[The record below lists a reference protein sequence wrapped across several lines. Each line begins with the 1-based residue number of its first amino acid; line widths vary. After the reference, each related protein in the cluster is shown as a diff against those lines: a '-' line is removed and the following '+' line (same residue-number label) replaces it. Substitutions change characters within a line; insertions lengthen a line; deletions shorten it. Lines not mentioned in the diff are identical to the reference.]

1 MSHVNPMPTNE
12 SYEGDAF
19 ISYAHL
25 DNVELIEGR
34 KGWVANLYRALD
46 IRLAQLLGNDAR
58 VWWDEK
64 LQGNDDFPLALV
76 GKCTRFAALVA
87 VVSPR
92 YVRSEWTLR
101 ELQMFCT
108 AAERQGGL
116 RIGDK
121 ARVFKVLK
129 TPVPLDEHPIELQ
142 SLLGYE
148 FFKIDPD
155 SGKIRELDE
164 IFGNDAQREFWLKLD
179 DLAHDLADTLNLI
192 YRRGGG
198 APVPGALPEVSDN
211 TAEKAVVYLATTTGE
226 LREERDIIK
235 RELEQHGH
243 IVLPNQAMPLTA
255 HEVEAAVRM
264 DLARCR
270 MSIHMV
276 GRTYSLVPEGGHD
289 SLVEMQYELAVERA
303 AAGTFSQLVWIP
315 PSLDVTDDRQRK
327 VLDALRMDPR
337 VHKGAD
343 LLETPLED
351 LRTVV
356 IDWLKDDGTRNTP
369 AHPGRAHPRVLPQLY
384 LIYDQRDSASITPWA
399 DHLFTHFEVIHPVF
413 EGDEA
418 EIRAY
423 HEENLCTCHGA
434 LLFYGAA
441 NEVWLR
447 RKLRELQKSA
457 GYGRVG
463 HKPIT
468 GVCLIG
474 PRTPEKERF
483 RTHEAMLIEQWD
495 GLSPEGLQPFI
506 TLLTRDAKVNGG
518 DGHQAG
524 A

>member
-1 MSHVNPMPTNE
+1 MARIMATSE
-12 SYEGDAF
+12 KFEGDAF

-25 DNVELIEGR
+25 DNIELVEGR

-46 IRLAQLLGNDAR
+46 VRLAQLLGSDAR
-58 VWWDEK
+58 VWWDPK
-64 LQGNDDFPLALV
+64 LQGNDDFPLALA
-76 GKCTRFAALVA
+76 GKLDRCAALVA

-92 YVRSEWTLR
+92 YVKSEWTLR
-101 ELQMFCT
+101 ELQVFC
-108 AAERQGGL
+108 AAAQQHGGL

-129 TPVPLDEHPIELQ
+129 TPVPLDEHPAELQ

-148 FFKIDPD
+148 FFKIDPE
-155 SGKIRELDE
+155 SGKVRELDE
-164 IFGNDAQREFWLKLD
+164 IFGPDAQREFWLKLD
-179 DLAHDLADTLNLI
+179 DLAHDLAATLQLLYQESESAADATPHRADSAI
-192 YRRGGG
+192 
-198 APVPGALPEVSDN
+198 
-211 TAEKAVVYLATTTGE
+211 YLATTTGE
-226 LREERDIIK
+226 LREEREAIK

-243 IVLPNQAMPLTA
+243 VVLPNKPLPLTA
-255 HEVEAAVRM
+255 DEIEAAVRT

-276 GRTYSLVPEGGHD
+276 GKTYGLVPEGGRE
-289 SLVEMQYELAVERA
+289 SLLEIQYELAVERA
-303 AAGTFSQLVWIP
+303 ASEGFSQVVWIP
-315 PSLDVTDDRQRK
+315 PGLEVTDERQRR
-327 VLDALRMDPR
+327 VLESLRMDPR

-356 IDWLKDDGTRNTP
+356 NAWLKDDATQKTSSTKRAATP
-369 AHPGRAHPRVLPQLY
+369 ALPHLY
-384 LIYDQRDSASITPWA
+384 LIYDQRDAASINPWA
-399 DHLFTHFEVIHPVF
+399 DFLFTHFEVIHPVF

-423 HEENLCTCHGA
+423 HEENLRTCDGA

-463 HKPIT
+463 RTPVI

-495 GLSPEGLQPFI
+495 GLSPAGLQPFI
-506 TLLTRDAKVNGG
+506 TLLTREATVDGG
-518 DGHQAG
+518 DGNHAVG
-524 A
+524 